1 MQITCRGKNYNS
13 KHPIILFICM
23 MMNYLNLFV
32 LCQTNVF
39 YLVRLCGLLIFKF
52 AAGFTGFKAPKD
64 SSLKR
69 FAEHLQLYHH
79 NRGDA
84 CQKFLWCN
92 AGQSRNSH
100 ECFTWAGISLGFA
113 FSIKLTL
120 SLEIIL
126 IWFGE
131 LAGGFSIFYL
141 LSSSHGFVNLSRD

>member
-1 MQITCRGKNYNS
+1 MHITCRGKNNNS

-52 AAGFTGFKAPKD
+52 AAGFTEFRAPKD

-84 CQKFLWCN
+84 RQKFLWCN

-100 ECFTWAGISLGFA
+100 GVLLEQGLVLVSRFPS
-113 FSIKLTL
+113 KLIL
-120 SLEIIL
+120 SLEFIL
-126 IWFGE
+126 IWF
-131 LAGGFSIFYL
+131 
-141 LSSSHGFVNLSRD
+141 VNLPVDLVYFIS